1 MNNGQLEQIGIG
13 MILVGLAGIL
23 WITGKMIYEAF
34 GINELIIFVCWII
47 AVIGI
52 ALTLIATEQ

>member
-23 WITGKMIYEAF
+23 IIMGKWIYECQGMETVILYAL
-34 GINELIIFVCWII
+34 EAMML
-47 AVIGI
+47 IGI
-52 ALTLIATEQ
+52 LLATGGNC